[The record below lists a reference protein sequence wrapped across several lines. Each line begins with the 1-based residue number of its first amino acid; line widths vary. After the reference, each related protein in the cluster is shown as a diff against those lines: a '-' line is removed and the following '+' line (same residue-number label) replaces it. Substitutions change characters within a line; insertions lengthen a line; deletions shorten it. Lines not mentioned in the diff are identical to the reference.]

1 MVLCSILH
9 KVRNLSAWLKLQII
23 WSFWLQT
30 PWNPIHLWR
39 WQGPIYTQRSSCI
52 IAIIM
57 YHFGF
62 IDVWSWFI
70 PFNAGACQLQGPLWG
85 LGGLDWFHAKL
96 STFNQFLARWH
107 LFWSIIQSCFWIMI
121 SASGS
126 KCVQSNWLFTSE
138 GLPSIF
144 DHASLSS
151 SYHSVTSS
159 GGSVAS
165 LWSHQEVSISLCE
178 LRPRLF
184 TRLPMSWGCAVR
196 DCQVL
201 ACFGSR
207 PKGGNTMCT
216 KQQVNYGRKEHR
228 GKQL

>member
-1 MVLCSILH
+1 MQVPASSRARCG
-9 KVRNLSAWLKLQII
+9 AWEAWIDP
-23 WSFWLQT
+23 T
-30 PWNPIHLWR
+30 
-39 WQGPIYTQRSSCI
+39 RS
-52 IAIIM
+52 
-57 YHFGF
+57 Y
-62 IDVWSWFI
+62 
-70 PFNAGACQLQGPLWG
+70 Q
-85 LGGLDWFHAKL
+85 L
-96 STFNQFLARWH
+96 STSFLPGDICFDWCVV
-107 LFWSIIQSCFWIMI
+107 IIQSCFWIMI

-151 SYHSVTSS
+151 SYHSVKSS

-178 LRPRLF
+178 PRPRLF